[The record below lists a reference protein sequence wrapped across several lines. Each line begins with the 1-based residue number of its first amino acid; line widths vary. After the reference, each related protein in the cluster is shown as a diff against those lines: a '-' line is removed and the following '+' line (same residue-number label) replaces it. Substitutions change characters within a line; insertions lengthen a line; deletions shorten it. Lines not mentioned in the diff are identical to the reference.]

1 MPYQDQ
7 RVGSTV
13 NRSQSNQRP
22 QSLELSLEGAQAG
35 MAFVFRGYEYG
46 QSQEGLIKRNSSI
59 SNINATMLLPLA
71 NNLTDSY
78 SINVGQNE
86 IGGLGALGVAAAG
99 GGGGDLIRAGLDASA
114 KLGSAAANALTG
126 DSASIQ
132 SGLDV
137 LSSARGYAGF
147 VGQNLLSSIP
157 GGADINAGLGVGSG
171 TAINPHAAL
180 VFNGVGLKTHTF
192 EWKLSPKNKNE
203 ATIIRNMANR
213 IRKASLPEY
222 TGDSSTAI
230 GKALMKYPDLVDIW
244 FVGVDSSYF
253 YYFKPCLIQSFSVNY
268 APDGPVLN
276 RGGIPNSV
284 TFTMQVTEASIHT
297 KEDY

>member
-1 MPYQDQ
+1 MTAESVINKSVS
-7 RVGSTV
+7 R
-13 NRSQSNQRP
+13 NRP

-35 MAFVFRGYEYG
+35 MAFVFREYEYG
-46 QSQEGLIKRNSSI
+46 ASQEGLIKRGSSV
-59 SNINATMLLPLA
+59 SNIRATMLLPLA

-78 SINVGQNE
+78 TVNVGQNE
-86 IGGLGALGVAAAG
+86 IGGMGAVGIAAASG
-99 GGGGDLIRAGLDASA
+99 GAGNLLEAAGKAAGNMLSGVGDI
-114 KLGSAAANALTG
+114 LTG
-126 DSASIQ
+126 DAAAKNSA
-132 SGLDV
+132 LDAF
-137 LSSARGYAGF
+137 SNARGYAGF
-147 VGQNLLSSIP
+147 VGKNLLSSLP
-157 GGADINAGLGVGSG
+157 GGADLSAGFGVGSG

-180 VFNGVGLKTHTF
+180 VFNGVSLKSHTF

-213 IRKASLPEY
+213 IRRASLPEY
-222 TGDSSTAI
+222 TGDSNTAL

-253 YYFKPCLIQSFSVNY
+253 YYFKPCLVQSFSVNY